1 MAKSYLDAAVRH
13 RRSMLNLNT
22 VVGQRILP

>member
-1 MAKSYLDAAVRH
+1 MAKAYLDSAVRH
-13 RRSMLNLNT
+13 RRSMLKLNT